1 MESGGQRGPPGLQE
15 GRQEAQQ
22 HAGQHHHP
30 GKLSL
35 SCHASCHSVTAV
47 NTQARVTTRQRDA
60 KTFLFD
66 ITKEFGGL
74 FITEDDYEDN
84 YDYSNE
90 VGDRI

>member
-1 MESGGQRGPPGLQE
+1 MK
-15 GRQEAQQ
+15 A
-22 HAGQHHHP
+22 
-30 GKLSL
+30 
-35 SCHASCHSVTAV
+35 VTPV
-47 NTQARVTTRQRDA
+47 TTQARVTTRQRDA

-90 VGDRI
+90 VSGRI